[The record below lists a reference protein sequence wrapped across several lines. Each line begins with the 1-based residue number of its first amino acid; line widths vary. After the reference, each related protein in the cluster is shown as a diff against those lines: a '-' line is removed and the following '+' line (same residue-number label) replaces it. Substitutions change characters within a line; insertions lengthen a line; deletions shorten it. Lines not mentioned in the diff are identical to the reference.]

1 MKHQKSF
8 WTSIRDI
15 FLTGL
20 FIFLP
25 IVITIWLVFWLLG
38 LFNNLVIPLLNRFFP
53 IPNIPGVGLLF
64 VLLLIFIIGLFAQN
78 YFGKKILEIW
88 DSLID
93 RIPLVRSVYHATRQ
107 MMENLFD
114 NKSKF
119 RKTVLVDFPRKG
131 ILSIGFVANEV
142 KIDEEDYYV
151 IYVPTAPNPTSGYTL
166 FVKKEDVI
174 HTDMSVEEA
183 TRIILSGGIVT
194 KQFIKISSDSL
205 DNVDKNSLKS

>member
-1 MKHQKSF
+1 MSMQKTF
-8 WTSIRDI
+8 WANVRDI

-20 FIFLP
+20 FVFLP

-38 LFNNLVIPLLNRFFP
+38 LINNLVLPVLNRFFP
-53 IPNIPGVGLLF
+53 IPNIPGIGLL
-64 VLLLIFIIGLFAQN
+64 LTILIIFIIGLLAQN
-78 YFGKKILEIW
+78 YFGKKILEFW
-88 DSLID
+88 DTIID

-114 NKSKF
+114 SKTKF

-142 KIDEEDYYV
+142 KIENEDYYV

-166 FVKKEDVI
+166 FVKKEEVI
-174 HTDMSVEEA
+174 HTNMSVEEA

-194 KQFIKISSDSL
+194 KQYIRIIPPEDKKSL
-205 DNVDKNSLKS
+205 PVIP